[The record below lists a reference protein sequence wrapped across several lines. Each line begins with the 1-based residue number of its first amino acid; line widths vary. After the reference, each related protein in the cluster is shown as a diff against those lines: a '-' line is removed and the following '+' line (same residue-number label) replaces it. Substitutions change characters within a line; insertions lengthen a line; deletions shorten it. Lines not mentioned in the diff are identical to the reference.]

1 MAKILE
7 TKLPFAQNELSP
19 ELFNRLVRVLELNL
33 NKVDIGSTNNFTE
46 TQRNSTSFRTGE
58 LIWNLS
64 TNQIQLW
71 TGEQWV
77 DIYTGTEKG
86 TQGTTALGK
95 VTVSLAGAT
104 TIPIG

>member
-1 MAKILE
+1 MAKL
-7 TKLPFAQNELSP
+7 LPTNLPLADNEVTP

-46 TQRNSTSFRTGE
+46 TQRNSTSFRTGD

-86 TQGTTALGK
+86 TQGTPALGK